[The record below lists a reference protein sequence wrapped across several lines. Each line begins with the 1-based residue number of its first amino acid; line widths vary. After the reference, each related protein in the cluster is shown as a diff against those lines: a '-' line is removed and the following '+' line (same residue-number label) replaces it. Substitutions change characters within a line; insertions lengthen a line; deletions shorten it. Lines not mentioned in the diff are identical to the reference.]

1 MTTFGHDVGQQTD
14 RRIDLRSEA
23 LMEPIQGLEN
33 ILSVAREQLAMDLA
47 FVSAFEDAE
56 ETFITVCGDSQS
68 FGIWPGGAL
77 PLEETL
83 CARVLRGDIP
93 AVIGDTD
100 DVPEARALPVT
111 ERKQIGAYIGEPLV
125 FSDGRVF
132 GMLCC
137 LNHRP
142 KPDLGDRERRF
153 LTVFARLVADLLEQ
167 HELEKKNTLLAQEA
181 TGVHALLAA
190 LEARDGYTGEHS
202 RAVVDLCAGVAQQ
215 MNVGEAEANHIS
227 QVALLHDLGKIGIP
241 DSILC
246 KAGSLTPHEWNVM
259 RRHPCIGAQVLQSIA
274 ALNHLAPAVR
284 AEHERWDGDGYPDG
298 LEREEI
304 PLASRIVFAC
314 DAYHAMVS
322 DRPYRRGMPS
332 EVAVAELEINAGT
345 QFCPRT
351 VLGLLTVLA
360 VRQTEQGSVA

>member
-1 MTTFGHDVGQQTD
+1 MTTLGERTD
-14 RRIDLRSEA
+14 DQVSRSIDLRNGA
-23 LMEPIQGLEN
+23 LTEPLLGLER

-47 FVSAFEDAE
+47 FVSAFEGDD
-56 ETFITVCGDSQS
+56 ETFIGVCGDSRS
-68 FGIWPGGAL
+68 FGIWTGGAL
-77 PLEETL
+77 PTEETL
-83 CARVLRGDIP
+83 CARVLSGDIP

-100 DVPEARALPVT
+100 EVPAARGLSIT
-111 ERKQIGAYIGEPLV
+111 EKKRIGAYIGEPLV

-137 LNHRP
+137 LNHMP

-153 LTVFARLVADLLEQ
+153 LTIFARLVAVLLEQ
-167 HELEKKNTLLAQEA
+167 QELEKKNTLLAQEA

-202 RAVVDLCAGVAQQ
+202 RAVVDLCGGVAEQ
-215 MNVGEAEANHIS
+215 MNVGEAALNQIS

-241 DSILC
+241 DSILR
-246 KAGSLTPHEWNVM
+246 KPDSLSPEEWNVM
-259 RRHPCIGAQVLQSIA
+259 RRHPAIGAQVLRSIS
-274 ALNHLAPAVR
+274 ALDHLAPAVR
-284 AEHERWDGDGYPDG
+284 AEHERWDGHGYPDG
-298 LEREEI
+298 LQGEDI

-322 DRPYRRGMPS
+322 DRPYRTGMPPDL
-332 EVAVAELEINAGT
+332 AVTELERNAGS

-360 VRQTEQGSVA
+360 TKHAEELKT

>member
-1 MTTFGHDVGQQTD
+1 MTTLGAEVRHQMDH
-14 RRIDLRSEA
+14 RIDVRNETLI
-23 LMEPIQGLEN
+23 EPMLGLER

-47 FVSAFEDAE
+47 FVSAFEDDD
-56 ETFITVCGDSQS
+56 ETFITVCGDSRS

-83 CARVLRGDIP
+83 CARVIRGDIP
-93 AVIGDTD
+93 AVIADTD
-100 DVPEARALPVT
+100 EVPAARILPIT

-137 LNHRP
+137 LNHAP
-142 KPDLGDRERRF
+142 QPNLGDRERRF
-153 LTVFARLVADLLEQ
+153 LTIFARLVADLLEQ

-202 RAVVDLCAGVAQQ
+202 RAVVDLSAGVALQL
-215 MNVGEAEANHIS
+215 NVGEDEVNQVS
-227 QVALLHDLGKIGIP
+227 QIALLHDLGKIGIP

-246 KAGSLTPHEWNVM
+246 KASSLTAHEWNVM
-259 RRHPCIGAQVLQSIA
+259 RRHPTIGAHVLQSIS

-298 LEREEI
+298 LEGEEI

-322 DRPYRRGMPS
+322 DRPYRRGMLP
-332 EVAVAELEINAGT
+332 EQAVTELERNAGS

-360 VRQTEQGSVA
+360 IRQQEQASVA